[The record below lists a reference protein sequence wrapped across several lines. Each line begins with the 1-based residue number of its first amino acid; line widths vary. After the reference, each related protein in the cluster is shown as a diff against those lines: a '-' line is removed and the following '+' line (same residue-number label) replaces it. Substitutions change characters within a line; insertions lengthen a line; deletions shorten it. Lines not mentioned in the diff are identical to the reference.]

1 MSLGSLSLTNFDH
14 ALKTLYSDEKVLS
27 LIYKDNPA
35 LARVKKRTDFKGRNK
50 VLDVLFAPGAGGGA
64 GFAAAQANV
73 AGAQGAAF
81 TVTRAS
87 QYSIR
92 QLDNETIES
101 SEGDEGALISAI
113 ETEADTAIQ
122 SLRNALGMAMF
133 GDGSGQIGQV
143 SSPGASQTL
152 TLVTAADVVNFFL
165 DQKLV
170 FAEDSS
176 KNLRHGGATLTVDG
190 RDEANGTV
198 HTTANVSTI
207 SGIANNDAI
216 FTESNYTAANDK
228 KMIVGFGGW
237 NPATAPVAGGG
248 DAFFGKDRADDAVRL
263 SGWRFTDA
271 GAYAGYTTEQAVR
284 LLCTYIGRSG
294 WNPDCVY
301 MSFKRL
307 DDLITEL
314 GSKVQ
319 YSKVTVPINKGKQ
332 QVAEVGFDTV
342 RIHTPGGTVEC
353 IPDRSCLEDTIFVQ
367 TTDTWELWTLGQT
380 VKWISDVSG
389 ARTRTRESADGV
401 EMRLVSRGN
410 LVCKAPGANGRF
422 DWS

>member
-190 RDEANGTV
+190 RDEAGGTV

-216 FTESNYTAANDK
+216 FTESNY
-228 KMIVGFGGW
+228 
-237 NPATAPVAGGG
+237 
-248 DAFFGKDRADDAVRL
+248 
-263 SGWRFTDA
+263 
-271 GAYAGYTTEQAVR
+271 
-284 LLCTYIGRSG
+284 
-294 WNPDCVY
+294 
-301 MSFKRL
+301 
-307 DDLITEL
+307 
-314 GSKVQ
+314 
-319 YSKVTVPINKGKQ
+319 
-332 QVAEVGFDTV
+332 
-342 RIHTPGGTVEC
+342 
-353 IPDRSCLEDTIFVQ
+353 
-367 TTDTWELWTLGQT
+367 
-380 VKWISDVSG
+380 
-389 ARTRTRESADGV
+389 
-401 EMRLVSRGN
+401 
-410 LVCKAPGANGRF
+410 
-422 DWS
+422 